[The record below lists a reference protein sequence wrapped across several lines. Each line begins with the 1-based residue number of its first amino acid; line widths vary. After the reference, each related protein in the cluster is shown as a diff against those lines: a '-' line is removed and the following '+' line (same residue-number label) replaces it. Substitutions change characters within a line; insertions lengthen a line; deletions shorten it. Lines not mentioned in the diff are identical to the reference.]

1 MKKKLAILVG
11 AACAGLVA
19 AVSVA
24 RPAANDGTLQ
34 GSVGPGFQI
43 SLTQNGSRVTNLAP
57 GTYTVNVN
65 DLATEHDFHL
75 QGPGVDQAT
84 TVPGTG
90 TVTWTVTLTNGTYSY
105 FCDAHPGTMLGT
117 FTVGTA
123 PATTTTATTTTTTTT
138 TPAPPFVLKS
148 TATVAGRTVTLRA
161 KASRTASFDFALL
174 RGTTR
179 VAHVT
184 KKGKTAT
191 ARLKAPKA
199 GRYTA
204 RVVAKAGTTK
214 KTSLKKVT
222 VR

>member
-1 MKKKLAILVG
+1 MKKTLAILVG

-57 GTYTVNVN
+57 GTYTINVN

-75 QGPGVDQAT
+75 QGPGVDQST
-84 TVPGTG
+84 TVPDTG
-90 TVTWTVTLTNGTYSY
+90 TVTWTVTLTDGTYSY

-123 PATTTTATTTTTTTT
+123 PATTTTTTT
-138 TPAPPFVLKS
+138 TPPPPPPPFVLKS
-148 TATVAGRTVTLRA
+148 TATVVGRTVTLKA
-161 KASRTASFDFALL
+161 KATRTASFDFALL

-204 RVVAKAGTTK
+204 RVVAKAGTIK
-214 KTSLKKVT
+214 KTTLKKVT
-222 VR
+222 IR